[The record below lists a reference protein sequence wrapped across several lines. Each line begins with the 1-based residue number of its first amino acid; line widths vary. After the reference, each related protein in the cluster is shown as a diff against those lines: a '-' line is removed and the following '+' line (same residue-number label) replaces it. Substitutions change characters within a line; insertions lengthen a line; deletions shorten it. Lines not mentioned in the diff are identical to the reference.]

1 MARIQSSGLGST
13 LKYGILLT
21 TFICLLIISCSKQE
35 MGPQAISINKA
46 DVPRETARSSEN
58 IVSMDN
64 VRDILEKES
73 ALSKSA
79 ATQEYD
85 ITPYGG
91 TYDYN
96 YNRTMTYGFAVAD

>member
-1 MARIQSSGLGST
+1 MARTQSSGSGST
-13 LKYGILLT
+13 LKYGISLII
-21 TFICLLIISCSKQE
+21 FMCLLFVSCLKQE